1 MQVIN
6 DDCRNA
12 MRGMNANSISAIVT
26 DPPYGLK
33 FMGKGWDHSVPGV
46 GFWQEALRV
55 AKPGC
60 HLLAFGGTRTYHRLT
75 CAIEDAGWEI
85 RDSLMWVYG
94 SGFPKSHD
102 VSKAIDKAAGAE
114 REKIGPRVYAG
125 GHIQNNSGIARDNFS
140 GKWEHNGK
148 AVTITETA
156 PSTLLAQQW
165 QGWGTALKPSWEP
178 IILARK
184 PLAGTVAGNVLEHGT
199 GAINIDACRVG
210 NEARSWRGMSA
221 KVPSTGTF
229 RDDSWVPKDISNS
242 ANGRWPANFI
252 HDGSD
257 EVLEL
262 FPRSKGGGNVPSETD
277 SKPSLNCYGEYN
289 RVPFQGYKDDGSA
302 ARFFYCAKASPSE
315 RGEYNTHATVKPLA
329 LMRYLIKLITP
340 PNGIL
345 LDPFA
350 GSGSTLVAASQL
362 GFDAIG
368 IELDKVHCDIIE
380 RRLKDSQGVFA
391 E

>member
-12 MRGMNANSISAIVT
+12 MRGMDADSISAIVT

-33 FMGKGWDHSVPGV
+33 FMGKGWDHSVPGLE
-46 GFWQEALRV
+46 FWQEALRV

-94 SGFPKSHD
+94 SGFPKGHD
-102 VSKAIDKAAGAE
+102 VSKAIDKEAGAE
-114 REKIGPRVYAG
+114 RDKRWKPVTKYSMVGTLEPRPWLDKARENG
-125 GHIQNNSGIARDNFS
+125 GCFVDSDI
-140 GKWEHNGK
+140 
-148 AVTITETA
+148 
-156 PSTLLAQQW
+156 PSTDAAKQW
-165 QGWGTALKPSWEP
+165 EGWNTSLKPSFEP

-184 PLAGTVAGNVLEHGT
+184 PLTGTVAGNVLEHGT
-199 GAINIDACRVG
+199 GAINIDACRVKSEDSEWTCRKSATSSFSQ
-210 NEARSWRGMSA
+210 EARPW
-221 KVPSTGTF
+221 KEKLTGIEIA
-229 RDDSWVPKDISNS
+229 SGGVG
-242 ANGRWPANFI
+242 GRWPANFI

>member
-184 PLAGTVAGNVLEHGT
+184 PLTGTVAGNVLEHGT

-257 EVLEL
+257 EV
-262 FPRSKGGGNVPSETD
+262 TD
-277 SKPSLNCYGEYN
+277 LL
-289 RVPFQGYKDDGSA
+289 GSA

-329 LMRYLIKLITP
+329 LMRYLIKLVTP

-350 GSGSTLVAASQL
+350 GSGSTLVAATQL
-362 GFDAIG
+362 GFDSIG

-380 RRLKDSQGVFA
+380 RRLNDSQGVFA